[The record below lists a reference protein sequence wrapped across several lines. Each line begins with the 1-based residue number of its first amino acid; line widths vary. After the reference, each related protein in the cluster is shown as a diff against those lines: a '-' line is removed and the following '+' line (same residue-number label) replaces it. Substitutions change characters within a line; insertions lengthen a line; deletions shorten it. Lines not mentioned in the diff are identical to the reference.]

1 MSFVPW
7 TCAYLSLQPSKGVG
21 KAAHS
26 GVAEKEGSVARLAR
40 GARQKGARE
49 SRVDTGSTQVRRG
62 LG

>member
-26 GVAEKEGSVARLAR
+26 GVAEKEGSVAR

-49 SRVDTGSTQVRRG
+49 SRVDTGSTQVRRAQH
-62 LG
+62 